1 MSLLLAYSY
10 RNIFT
15 RKLTSLLTVLGI
27 GLVVFVFCAVL
38 MLSTGLKN
46 TLVDTGYDENV
57 IVIRRASQTE
67 VQSII
72 YRGMANIIRSDPAI
86 KRESDGSP
94 LFTNEILVLITQ
106 PKRGTDNT
114 SNVPVR
120 GVTEMSM
127 KLRPDMRIVQGRK
140 WREGTSEII
149 AGAKVAKTFQGCG
162 LGETVRFG
170 MRDWKVVGIFE
181 CNNSGFESELW
192 GDVEQLM
199 DAFERPVFSSLTMRL
214 ASTSDFDA
222 MKKRLE
228 NDPRL
233 AVDVKREKQYY
244 AEQSEFTVTFI
255 NVLGLV
261 ISIVLSL
268 GAIVGAMITMYATV
282 ANRTVEIGTLRA
294 LGFRRLTVLKA
305 FLTESVLIALIGGLL
320 GVVGAS
326 FLRYLEVS
334 TTNWNTFAE
343 LAFSFE
349 VSPAII
355 VGALVFALVMGIVG
369 GFLPAVRASRLRII
383 NALRAK

>member
-1 MSLLLAYSY
+1 
-10 RNIFT
+10 
-15 RKLTSLLTVLGI
+15 
-27 GLVVFVFCAVL
+27 
-38 MLSTGLKN
+38 
-46 TLVDTGYDENV
+46 
-57 IVIRRASQTE
+57 
-67 VQSII
+67 
-72 YRGMANIIRSDPAI
+72 ANIIKADPAI
-86 KRESDGSP
+86 ERESDGSP

-127 KLRPDMRIVQGRK
+127 ELRPDMKIVQGRL

-149 AGAKVAKTFQGCG
+149 AGAKVAKTFEGCG

-181 CNNSGFESELW
+181 CHNSGFESELW

-214 ASTSDFDA
+214 AYPDDFDA

-233 AVDVKREKQYY
+233 AVEVKREKQYY
-244 AEQSEFTVTFI
+244 AEQSQFTVTFI
-255 NVLGLV
+255 NILGIT

-294 LGFRRLTVLKA
+294 LGFSRLSVLKA
-305 FLTESVLIALIGGLL
+305 FLTESILIAVIGGVL
-320 GVVGAS
+320 GILGAS
-326 FLRYLEVS
+326 LLRFMEVS

-349 VSPAII
+349 TSPQII
-355 VGALVFALVMGIVG
+355 VGGVTFAIVMGIIG
-369 GFLPAVRASRLRII
+369 GFLPAVRACRLRII